1 MPALKQ
7 AALGLLLA
15 AAAILPARA
24 MTYGECTALIDKSPG
39 DAYGAAVAWIKTT
52 DDPAAQ
58 HCAALAEVALKR
70 YGAAGDRLNRMI
82 DQTEN
87 PYEAAALLGQLGNV
101 RMLDGKPDL
110 AIRAFS
116 LAVKNTPNDP
126 QLLSDRARAYAALK
140 SWEMAARDL
149 DAAVQ
154 IDDEDAELQLLY
166 ATALREGGKLP
177 EALGVIEKAASLAP
191 GDAAILLERGRI
203 HLLRGERDKAG
214 ADWKKAAAIATD
226 PAIRDAANASL
237 KALAKK

>member
-1 MPALKQ
+1 MPAVKQ

-24 MTYGECTALIDKSPG
+24 MTYGECTALIDKAPG
-39 DAYGAAVAWIKTT
+39 DAYSAAVAWIKTT

-110 AIRAFS
+110 AIKAFD

-126 QLLSDRARAYAALK
+126 QLLADRARAYAAQK
-140 SWEMAARDL
+140 NWPMAVRDL
-149 DAAVQ
+149 DGAVQ
-154 IDDEDAELQLLY
+154 IDDEDPELHLLY
-166 ATALREGGKLP
+166 ATALREAGKLP
-177 EALGVIEKAASLAP
+177 EALGAIEKAASLAP

-203 HLLRGERDKAG
+203 HLLRDERDKAA
-214 ADWKKAAAIATD
+214 ADWKQAAAKATD

-237 KALAKK
+237 KALTKK